1 MNPENLL
8 LRVVDRSQMLLRTVD
23 VERLVEEGHPARLIW
38 EAVGKLDLSPFYET
52 ILSRKEVGGRPGYL
66 PRLLI
71 SVWAYAYSRG
81 IGAAREVRRRCENEP
96 ACQWLTV
103 RGAIKYRSLVDF
115 CVGEKAK

>member
-8 LRVVDRSQMLLRTVD
+8 LRGVDRSQMLLRTVD

-81 IGAAREVRRRCENEP
+81 IGAARVVSRRCEYVP
-96 ACQWLTV
+96 AFKLLA
-103 RGAIKYRSLVDF
+103 GLKGIKYTSMSYFRWAY
-115 CVGEKAK
+115 K